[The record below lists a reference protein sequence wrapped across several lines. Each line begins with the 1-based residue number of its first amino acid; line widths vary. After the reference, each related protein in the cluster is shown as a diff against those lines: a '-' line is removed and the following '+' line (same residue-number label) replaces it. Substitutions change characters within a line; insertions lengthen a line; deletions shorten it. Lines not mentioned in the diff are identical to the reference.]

1 MTKFLVQF
9 TLSGVD
15 ATRWHLFYKF
25 SSLET
30 SNSTLSVIHLTGSK
44 ILLPDVNYDQI
55 RSCQHLSNL
64 IFKLDNKKN
73 YFCGSSANSG
83 NAGNLLLLHK
93 KSFFFVFYFWSCDY
107 KSEIEKATR
116 NLSAEILKCVRRSS
130 SAKCVAAG
138 AAPDNHSAAHHEET
152 ILPLGRFSSL
162 SVKSYQIQSSI
173 SGVLWGIVFIS
184 VAFMDSDTWENDNG
198 IKSERKIINRRS
210 LWLQLFILSLCLF
223 S

>member
-30 SNSTLSVIHLTGSK
+30 SNSALSVIHLTGSK

-83 NAGNLLLLHK
+83 NAGNLLLLNK
-93 KSFFFVFYFWSCDY
+93 KSFFLC
-107 KSEIEKATR
+107 
-116 NLSAEILKCVRRSS
+116 
-130 SAKCVAAG
+130 
-138 AAPDNHSAAHHEET
+138 
-152 ILPLGRFSSL
+152 
-162 SVKSYQIQSSI
+162 SI
-173 SGVLWGIVFIS
+173 SDLVTIKAKLKKRHEIWVQKFWNVFAVHHPQNVLLLVQLPTIIPLRITRRQFCHSVVFHRFQWS
-184 VAFMDSDTWENDNG
+184 L
-198 IKSERKIINRRS
+198 IKFKAAYQVCCEVSYSSPS
-210 LWLQLFILSLCLF
+210 LLWILTHEKTITE
-223 S
+223 